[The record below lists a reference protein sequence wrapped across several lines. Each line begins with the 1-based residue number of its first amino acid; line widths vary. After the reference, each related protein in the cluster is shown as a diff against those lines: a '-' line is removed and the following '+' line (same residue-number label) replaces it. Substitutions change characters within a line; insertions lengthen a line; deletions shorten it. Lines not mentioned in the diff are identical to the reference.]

1 MEKDVKIYTTP
12 TCPHCKR
19 AKEFLR
25 GKGVKFKEINVAK
38 DREKAKE
45 MVEKTGQRGV
55 PVIEIGDETVI
66 GFDQDGIEKA
76 LEE

>member
-19 AKEFLR
+19 AKEFL
-25 GKGVKFKEINVAK
+25 KEKNVEFEEINVAK
-38 DREKAKE
+38 NKEKAKE

-55 PVIEIGDETVI
+55 PVIEIGDETII